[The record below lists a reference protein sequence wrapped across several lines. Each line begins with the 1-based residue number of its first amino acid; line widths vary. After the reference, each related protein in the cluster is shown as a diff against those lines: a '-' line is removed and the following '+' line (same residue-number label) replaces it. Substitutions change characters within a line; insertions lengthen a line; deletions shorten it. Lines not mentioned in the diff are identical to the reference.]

1 MSEPPPL
8 LQPLPDP
15 ALELHLNAKPR
26 THSMLG
32 THTHEEKKYMM
43 FEDLQWGFPK
53 ETSTMMDVKIG
64 FQTHRADHKD
74 ANKPKASYY
83 QKATTGTKSLAP
95 LVTQEEVEA
104 GGGGP
109 NDPASTNSSAITK
122 EPIDEWSHRYGT

>member
-1 MSEPPPL
+1 
-8 LQPLPDP
+8 
-15 ALELHLNAKPR
+15 
-26 THSMLG
+26 MLG

-104 GGGGP
+104 EAMTKSRYMHIS
-109 NDPASTNSSAITK
+109 NMNSSTRTHGFRV
-122 EPIDEWSHRYGT
+122 DGCR

>member
-104 GGGGP
+104 EAMTKSRYMHIS
-109 NDPASTNSSAITK
+109 NMNSSTRTHGFR
-122 EPIDEWSHRYGT
+122 IDGCR